1 MYKIL
6 IRPLEKRDA
15 LTSWKW
21 RNDNEIWK
29 FTGSK
34 PDILVNQEIETNWIE
49 RALKDSTSRRFA
61 ITVDDEYIGN
71 IQLTNITSKDA
82 EFHIFIGNKNYW
94 GKGISFSATQQIIRY
109 ANNFLKLESLY
120 LFVKPNN
127 KAAIKLYERTG
138 FIKVSDEIKMTL
150 SLNETIKPNVSIFCM
165 VYNHEQY
172 IIDCIKG
179 FLMQKCLF
187 DFEIVI
193 GEDYSTDN
201 SRANILDFAHNYP
214 GKFKLLFHNKNIG
227 ALENQNI
234 VLKNCTGKYI
244 ALCEGDDYWIDPY
257 KLQKQV
263 DFLEANPDYSI
274 HSGLAITSDQK
285 TIGNKNKS
293 TFRLQDFYTKNNL
306 ISCTIL
312 FRNTPLQSKWFNNV
326 TFGDWMLYVYILKY
340 LKNSKAYCD
349 NHVLSF
355 YRIHEGGIMQT
366 LNDKSKFELAHIE
379 HILKIKKLTN
389 CKFSENDIS
398 TINNYCISLFNH
410 YLKEKNNKL
419 FKTTIINLILSRK
432 KFPLKSYLY
441 YLYNFIKF
449 KS

>member
-1 MYKIL
+1 M
-6 IRPLEKRDA
+6 
-15 LTSWKW
+15 
-21 RNDNEIWK
+21 ND
-29 FTGSK
+29 
-34 PDILVNQEIETNWIE
+34 
-49 RALKDSTSRRFA
+49 
-61 ITVDDEYIGN
+61 ITVSVVM
-71 IQLTNITSKDA
+71 IT
-82 EFHIFIGNKNYW
+82 
-94 GKGISFSATQQIIRY
+94 
-109 ANNFLKLESLY
+109 
-120 LFVKPNN
+120 
-127 KAAIKLYERTG
+127 
-138 FIKVSDEIKMTL
+138 
-150 SLNETIKPNVSIFCM
+150 
-165 VYNHEQY
+165 YNHEKFIKQAIESILSQKINFRLEL
-172 IIDCIKG
+172 IISNDCSP
-179 FLMQKCLF
+179 
-187 DFEIVI
+187 DNTDIVI
-193 GEDYSTDN
+193 KKIMVENENGN
-201 SRANILDFAHNYP
+201 LINYTN
-214 GKFKLLFHNKNIG
+214 HNKNKGMIPNFLWSIEQ
-227 ALENQNI
+227 A
-234 VLKNCTGKYI
+234 KGKYI

-293 TFRLQDFYTKNNL
+293 TFRLQDFYTRNNL

-312 FRNTPLQSKWFNNV
+312 FRNIPLQSKWFNNV

-349 NHVLSF
+349 HHILSF

-366 LNDKSKFELAHIE
+366 LNDKRKFELAHIE

-410 YLKEKNNKL
+410 YLKEQDNKL